1 MRVAVFRWKAVVPL
15 LVLGAVA
22 LGLWLVFADRIAR
35 RTAESV
41 GTTLIGAE
49 VEIERL
55 HLDLP
60 HGRVEI
66 HGLTVASP
74 FEALENLL
82 QADALVADLEPL
94 PLLEKKLVIDRLT
107 ATGLKFGTP
116 RLTDGRTLKDSPSVA
131 GGRSDGVMGQV
142 TRWGEQLQ
150 VPALALPTGKI
161 SAARLDPA
169 ELTTPRG
176 AAALGARADSARQA
190 WDSQLKGLDVAA
202 TADSARRMVERLR
215 GAKATD
221 VKLLGDARRTLGQ
234 LKQAQD
240 RVTALERSAT
250 SGIAA
255 LQAGAAGLTDA
266 KQRDYA
272 TARGLLKLPG
282 LDAPDIGAALF
293 GPAAVGRFQRALY
306 WVELGRRYMPPGL
319 LPRATPGPQRARRA
333 GATVRFPRANGE
345 PAFLLKT
352 AELSVQLG
360 AVGTTPRTYAA
371 SVSGVTSDPAL
382 YGRPATASAAAPGFR
397 LGALLDHVRATPRDT
412 ATARLA
418 GVALPPLSLP
428 SLPIRLEPGAGTVAL
443 SLAVQGDEV
452 RARWTMQSDR
462 VRWTR
467 DSSGAAPPTPT
478 GDLVWRV
485 VSGIP
490 TLAVSASLT
499 GSLARPQ
506 LAVSSNLDRALAER
520 LRAVA
525 GAELAAAER
534 RVRAQVDSLVDG
546 QVAPVLAK
554 VNSLGGD
561 VTRRLGGERTQLDD
575 ARKALEQRLRALT
588 GLPGV
593 RLP

>member
-1 MRVAVFRWKAVVPL
+1 MGVAVFRWKAVVPL

-74 FEALENLL
+74 FEALQNLL

-116 RLTDGRTLKDSPSVA
+116 RKTDGRT
-131 GGRSDGVMGQV
+131 GGQADGVMGQV

-150 VPALALPTGKI
+150 VPALALPAGKI

-169 ELTTPRG
+169 QLTTPRA

-190 WDSQLKGLDVAA
+190 WDAQLKGLDVAA
-202 TADSARRMVERLR
+202 TADSARQMVERLR

-240 RVTALERSAT
+240 RVAALERSTT

-255 LQAGAAGLTDA
+255 LQAGAAGLNAA

-293 GPAAVGRFQRALY
+293 GSAAVDRFQRALY

-319 LPRATPGPQRARRA
+319 LPRATPGPKRARRA
-333 GATVRFPRANGE
+333 GATVRFPREHEE

-360 AVGTTPRTYAA
+360 ATGTAPRTYAA

-382 YGRPATASAAAPGFR
+382 YGRPATASANAPSFR
-397 LGALLDHVRATPRDT
+397 LGALLDHVQPTPRDT
-412 ATARLA
+412 ATASLA
-418 GVALPPLSLP
+418 GVALPLLSLP

-443 SLAVQGDEV
+443 SFAAQGDEV

-467 DSSGAAPPTPT
+467 DSSGSATPSPI
-478 GDLVWRV
+478 GDLIWRV

-490 TLAVSASLT
+490 TLAVSASLS

-506 LAVSSNLDRALAER
+506 LAISSNLDRAVAER

-525 GAELAAAER
+525 GAEVAAAER
-534 RVRAQVDSLVDG
+534 RVHAQVDSLVDG

-554 VNSLGGD
+554 VTALGGD
-561 VTRRLGGERTQLDD
+561 MARRLGGERAQLDD
-575 ARKALEQRLRALT
+575 ARKALEQRLRELT

>member
-1 MRVAVFRWKAVVPL
+1 VRVAVFRWKAVVPL
-15 LVLGAVA
+15 LLLGMAG
-22 LGLWLVFADRIAR
+22 LGFWLAFADQIAT

-41 GTTLIGAE
+41 GTTLVGAE
-49 VEIERL
+49 VEIERV

-74 FEALENLL
+74 FEALQNLL
-82 QADALVADLEPL
+82 QADALVADVDPL
-94 PLLEKKLVIDRLT
+94 PLLEKKVVIDRLT
-107 ATGLKFGTP
+107 ARGLRFGTP
-116 RLTDGRTLKDSPSVA
+116 RTTDGRRGTA
-131 GGRSDGVMGQV
+131 SDGLMGQV
-142 TRWGEQLQ
+142 NRWGDQLR
-150 VPALALPTGKI
+150 VPALELATGKLDVG
-161 SAARLDPA
+161 RLDPA
-169 ELTTPRG
+169 RLNTPRA
-176 AAALGARADSARQA
+176 AAALAARADSARRA
-190 WDSQLKGLDVAA
+190 WDAGLSGLDAAA
-202 TADSARRMVERLR
+202 TADSAGRMVERLR
-215 GAKATD
+215 GATATD

-240 RVTALERSAT
+240 RATALERSVT

-266 KQRDYA
+266 RQRDYA
-272 TARGLLKLPG
+272 IARGLLKLPG

-293 GPAAVGRFQRALY
+293 GSVAVDRFQRALY

-319 LPRATPGPQRARRA
+319 LPRATPGPKRARRA
-333 GATVRFPRANGE
+333 GATVRFPRAHE
-345 PAFLLKT
+345 KPAFLLRT

-360 AVGTTPRTYAA
+360 AVGAAPSPRTYAA

-397 LGALLDHVRATPRDT
+397 LGALLDHVRPTPRDT
-412 ATARLA
+412 AAASLA
-418 GVALPPLSLP
+418 GVALPPLRLP
-428 SLPIRLEPGAGTVAL
+428 SLPVRLEPGVGTVAL
-443 SLAVQGDEV
+443 SFAVQGDQV
-452 RARWTMQSDR
+452 RARWTVQSDR

-467 DSSGAAPPTPT
+467 DSGGAASPSPI
-478 GDLVWRV
+478 GDLVWRA

-490 TLAVSASLT
+490 ALEVSASLT

-520 LRAVA
+520 VRAVA
-525 GAELAAAER
+525 GAELAVAER

-546 QVAPVLAK
+546 HVAPVVAQVTALG
-554 VNSLGGD
+554 GGD
-561 VTRRLGGERTQLDD
+561 VTRRLGAQRAQLDD
-575 ARKALEQRLRALT
+575 ARKVLEQRLRELT
-588 GLPGV
+588 RLPGV

>member
-41 GTTLIGAE
+41 GTTLIRAE

-116 RLTDGRTLKDSPSVA
+116 RKTDGRT
-131 GGRSDGVMGQV
+131 GGQADGVMGQV
-142 TRWGEQLQ
+142 NHWGDQLR

-169 ELTTPRG
+169 QLTTLRA

-255 LQAGAAGLTDA
+255 LQAGAAGLSDA

-293 GPAAVGRFQRALY
+293 GSAAVDRFQRALY

-333 GATVRFPRANGE
+333 GATVRFPEANSE

-360 AVGTTPRTYAA
+360 TAGAAPRTYAA

-397 LGALLDHVRATPRDT
+397 LGALLDHVGPTPRDT
-412 ATARLA
+412 ATASLA
-418 GVALPPLSLP
+418 GVALPPLPLP
-428 SLPIRLEPGAGTVAL
+428 SLPIRLEPGAGTVTL

-467 DSSGAAPPTPT
+467 DSSGAAPSSPT

-525 GAELAAAER
+525 GAELAVAER

-546 QVAPVLAK
+546 PVAPVLAK
-554 VNSLGGD
+554 VTVLGGD

>member
-1 MRVAVFRWKAVVPL
+1 VRVAVFRWKAVVPL

-22 LGLWLVFADRIAR
+22 LGLWLVFADRIVR

-116 RLTDGRTLKDSPSVA
+116 RKTDGRT
-131 GGRSDGVMGQV
+131 GGQADGVMGQV
-142 TRWGEQLQ
+142 NHWGDQLR

-169 ELTTPRG
+169 QLTTLRA

-202 TADSARRMVERLR
+202 TADSARRMVEQLR

-255 LQAGAAGLTDA
+255 LQAGAAGLSDA

-293 GPAAVGRFQRALY
+293 GSAAVDRFQRALY

-333 GATVRFPRANGE
+333 GATVRFPEANSE

-352 AELSVQLG
+352 AELSLQLG
-360 AVGTTPRTYAA
+360 TAGAAPRTYAA

-412 ATARLA
+412 ATASLA

-428 SLPIRLEPGAGTVAL
+428 SLPIRLEPGSGTVAL

-467 DSSGAAPPTPT
+467 DSSGGASPSPT

-525 GAELAAAER
+525 GAELAVAER

-554 VNSLGGD
+554 VTVLGGD

-588 GLPGV
+588 GLPGM

>member
-1 MRVAVFRWKAVVPL
+1 
-15 LVLGAVA
+15 
-22 LGLWLVFADRIAR
+22 
-35 RTAESV
+35 
-41 GTTLIGAE
+41 
-49 VEIERL
+49 
-55 HLDLP
+55 
-60 HGRVEI
+60 
-66 HGLTVASP
+66 
-74 FEALENLL
+74 
-82 QADALVADLEPL
+82 
-94 PLLEKKLVIDRLT
+94 
-107 ATGLKFGTP
+107 
-116 RLTDGRTLKDSPSVA
+116 
-131 GGRSDGVMGQV
+131 MGQV

-169 ELTTPRG
+169 QLTTPRA

-202 TADSARRMVERLR
+202 TADSARRMAERLR

-221 VKLLGDARRTLGQ
+221 VRLLGEARRTLGQ

-255 LQAGAAGLTDA
+255 LQAGAVGLTDA

-319 LPRATPGPQRARRA
+319 LPRATPGPRRARRA

-360 AVGTTPRTYAA
+360 AAGTAPRTYAA
-371 SVSGVTSDPAL
+371 SLSGVTSDPAL
-382 YGRPATASAAAPGFR
+382 YGRPATASATAPGFR
-397 LGALLDHVRATPRDT
+397 LGALLDHVRPTPRDT
-412 ATARLA
+412 ATASLA

-467 DSSGAAPPTPT
+467 DSSGAAPPSPT

-525 GAELAAAER
+525 GAELAVAER

-554 VNSLGGD
+554 VTVLGGD
-561 VTRRLGGERTQLDD
+561 VTRRLGGERTQLD
-575 ARKALEQRLRALT
+575 ARSLRMT
-588 GLPGV
+588 SRGV
-593 RLP
+593 R

>member
-1 MRVAVFRWKAVVPL
+1 VTHIVGTARVAVFRWKAVRPL
-15 LVLGAVA
+15 LVFGAVT

-74 FEALENLL
+74 FEALQNLL
-82 QADALVADLEPL
+82 QADALVTDLEPL

-107 ATGLKFGTP
+107 ATGLKFGT
-116 RLTDGRTLKDSPSVA
+116 RRKRDGRT
-131 GGRSDGVMGQV
+131 GGQADGVMGQMQ
-142 TRWGEQLQ
+142 RWAAQLE
-150 VPALALPTGKI
+150 VPSLQLATGKI
-161 SAARLDPA
+161 STDRLDPA
-169 ELTTPRG
+169 KLNTPRA

-319 LPRATPGPQRARRA
+319 LPRATPGPKRARRA
-333 GATVRFPRANGE
+333 GATVRFPRANGD

-360 AVGTTPRTYAA
+360 AGGTTPRTYAA

-382 YGRPATASAAAPGFR
+382 YGRPATASATAPGFR
-397 LGALLDHVRATPRDT
+397 LGALLDHVRPTPRDT
-412 ATARLA
+412 ATASLA

-428 SLPIRLEPGAGTVAL
+428 SLPIRLEPGSGTVAL

-452 RARWTMQSDR
+452 RARWAMQSDR

-467 DSSGAAPPTPT
+467 DSSGVASLSPT

-506 LAVSSNLDRALAER
+506 LAVSSNLDRALAAR

-525 GAELAAAER
+525 GAELAVAER

-554 VNSLGGD
+554 VTALGGD

-575 ARKALEQRLRALT
+575 GRKALEQRLRALT
-588 GLPGV
+588 GFLLE
-593 RLP
+593 RE

>member
-1 MRVAVFRWKAVVPL
+1 VRVAVFRWKAVMPL
-15 LVLGAVA
+15 LVLGGVV
-22 LGLWLVFADRIAR
+22 LGLWLVFADGIAR

-55 HLDLP
+55 HLDFP

-74 FEALENLL
+74 FAALQNLL
-82 QADALVADLEPL
+82 QAEALVADLEPL

-107 ATGLKFGTP
+107 ATGLRFGTP
-116 RLTDGRTLKDSPSVA
+116 RMTDGRT
-131 GGRSDGVMGQV
+131 GGQADGVMGQV

-150 VPALALPTGKI
+150 VPGLALPTGKI

-169 ELTTPRG
+169 QLTTPRA

-190 WDSQLKGLDVAA
+190 WDSQLKGLDVDA
-202 TADSARRMVERLR
+202 TADSARRMAERLR

-221 VKLLGDARRTLGQ
+221 VTLLGDARRTLGQ

-255 LQAGAAGLTDA
+255 LQSGAAGLTDA

-293 GPAAVGRFQRALY
+293 GSAAVERFQRALY

-319 LPRATPGPQRARRA
+319 LPRATPGPTRARRA
-333 GATVRFPRANGE
+333 GATVRFPQANGE
-345 PAFLLKT
+345 PAFLLRT

-360 AVGTTPRTYAA
+360 AAGTAPRTYAA

-382 YGRPATASAAAPGFR
+382 YGRPAIASAAAPGFR
-397 LGALLDHVRATPRDT
+397 LGALLDHVRPTPRDT
-412 ATARLA
+412 ATASLT

-428 SLPIRLEPGAGTVAL
+428 SLPIRLEPGAGTLAL

-467 DSSGAAPPTPT
+467 DSSGAAPPSPT

-554 VNSLGGD
+554 VTALSGD

-575 ARKALEQRLRALT
+575 ARKALEQRLRELT
-588 GLPGV
+588 RLPGV

>member
-1 MRVAVFRWKAVVPL
+1 MKVAVFRWKAVVPL

-22 LGLWLVFADRIAR
+22 LGLWLVFADRFAR

-74 FEALENLL
+74 FEALQNLL

-116 RLTDGRTLKDSPSVA
+116 RKRDGRT
-131 GGRSDGVMGQV
+131 GGQADGVMGQV

-169 ELTTPRG
+169 QLTTPRA
-176 AAALGARADSARQA
+176 AAALGGRADSARQA

-202 TADSARRMVERLR
+202 TADSARLMVERLR

-240 RVTALERSAT
+240 RVAALERSAT

-293 GPAAVGRFQRALY
+293 GSTAVGRFQRALY

-360 AVGTTPRTYAA
+360 AAGTAPRTYAA

-382 YGRPATASAAAPGFR
+382 YGRPATATAAAPGFR
-397 LGALLDHVRATPRDT
+397 LGALLDHVRPTPRDA
-412 ATARLA
+412 ATASLA
-418 GVALPPLSLP
+418 AVALPSLSLP
-428 SLPIRLEPGAGTVAL
+428 SLPIRLEPGSGTLAL

-467 DSSGAAPPTPT
+467 DSSGVASPSPT

-485 VSGIP
+485 VSGIHARGVGEP
-490 TLAVSASLT
+490 DRKPRPSAARRQLEPRSRT
-499 GSLARPQ
+499 GR
-506 LAVSSNLDRALAER
+506 
-520 LRAVA
+520 
-525 GAELAAAER
+525 AAARGGGR
-534 RVRAQVDSLVDG
+534 RA
-546 QVAPVLAK
+546 
-554 VNSLGGD
+554 GG
-561 VTRRLGGERTQLDD
+561 G
-575 ARKALEQRLRALT
+575 
-588 GLPGV
+588 
-593 RLP
+593 